1 MKEKQINLDVNS
13 DTELRREKD
22 HLQTPPKIGI
32 FGGTFNPIHLGHL
45 RLAEDVREEFLLDR
59 VIFVPTNIPPHKK
72 LNGNVTAADRMKMI
86 EMSISGNNYF
96 EVDDIEIRKGGVSYT
111 IDTAKYLYENYDFF
125 KKPYFILGSDQA
137 ISIKTWKK
145 IDELAKLLSFVVLIR
160 KEERTR
166 IPEVENIMKNLN
178 IESFFFTGREI
189 DITSSEVRKRL
200 QEGKSIR
207 YLVRDEVL
215 NYILENRL
223 YIV

>member
-1 MKEKQINLDVNS
+1 MKENQINLDVKS
-13 DTELRREKD
+13 DTELLRVKD

-45 RLAEDVREEFLLDR
+45 RLAEDVREEFLLDK
-59 VIFVPTNIPPHKK
+59 VIFVPANIPPHKK

-86 EMSISGNNYF
+86 EMSISGNSYF
-96 EVDDIEIRKGGVSYT
+96 EVNDIEIRKGGVSYT

-145 IDELAKLLSFVVLIR
+145 IDELSKLFSFVVLIR
-160 KEERTR
+160 KEERAR
-166 IPEVENIMKNLN
+166 IPEVKNLMKNLN

-189 DITSSEVRKRL
+189 DITSSEIRKRL
-200 QEGKSIR
+200 REGKSIR
-207 YLVRDEVL
+207 YLVKDEVL